1 MKLEPY
7 LFFEGRC
14 EEAINFYVS
23 KLGAKVQMVMKYK
36 DSPECPPGG
45 FPAEMKEKVMHGS
58 LSVGEAHLMVSD
70 GHCKSPA
77 NFSGFTLSLMT
88 SSVAEA
94 ERLFAA
100 LGEGGKVG
108 MPLAKTFFSP
118 SFGMVTDKFG
128 VPWMVLAQ
136 G

>member
-1 MKLEPY
+1 
-7 LFFEGRC
+7 
-14 EEAINFYVS
+14 
-23 KLGAKVQMVMKYK
+23 
-36 DSPECPPGG
+36 
-45 FPAEMKEKVMHGS
+45 MKEKVMHGS

-70 GHCKSPA
+70 GHCKGPA

-100 LGEGGKVG
+100 LSDGGKVG
-108 MPLAKTFFSP
+108 MPLGKTFFSP